1 MTLEYLKEALK
12 RVPSYGT
19 IPTKDDPVADEEGAE
34 GHDVPVDG
42 GLAAWLT
49 VFGAFLALFCSFGQM
64 NAFGTF
70 QSWYTTHQLRDLHPS
85 TIAWIG
91 SVQLWVF
98 FFSGGF
104 IGRMFDAHGP
114 RVIMALGTVIY
125 VVSIALT
132 SMARGYHE
140 YIIAQGVLSGL
151 GIGMLFYPP
160 LASISTHFSKYRA
173 TALGIAMVGSGIGGT
188 IYPILLQYLFATV
201 GFAWGVRVSAILCLV
216 LSVTATATVSRRT
229 THSIPDTG
237 SKKTD
242 DVSWPLTSIRALQ
255 DPPFALLVV
264 GSCFMA
270 LGLFTPFT
278 FIVSYASDQGISPDT
293 AFYVLAV
300 LNAGSVLGRIAPPR
314 YADTS
319 GRFAL
324 LVPCAALAGLST
336 LLLWPMAHSL
346 VPLVVYAALYGLFSG
361 AFNAL
366 IVPCI
371 AQISDIREI
380 GMRIGLL
387 YSIISFP
394 SLVGNPAAGA
404 LLRVTHGSYS
414 GLIVLSGTSVIVGS
428 LFILMAKLRIDS
440 NVFARV

>member
-1 MTLEYLKEALK
+1 MSLMSLKAALK
-12 RVPSYGT
+12 RAPTYGS
-19 IPTKDDPVADEEGAE
+19 IRRKDDPTADEGGAE
-34 GHDVPVDG
+34 AYDIPADG
-42 GLAAWLT
+42 GPAAWLT

-70 QSWYTTHQLRDLHPS
+70 QSWYTTHQLQDLHPS

-91 SVQLWVF
+91 SIQLWVF

-104 IGRMFDAHGP
+104 VGRVFDVYGP

-151 GIGMLFYPP
+151 GVGMLFYPP

-188 IYPILLQYLFATV
+188 VYPILLQYLFTRV
-201 GFAWGVRVSAILCLV
+201 GFVCGVRVSALICLV
-216 LSVTATATVSRRT
+216 FCVTATAMVSRQAT
-229 THSIPDTG
+229 SSPDHTHSKEDRDG
-237 SKKTD
+237 A
-242 DVSWPLTSIRALQ
+242 WHGLRALQ

-278 FIVSYASDQGISPDT
+278 YIVSYASDQGISPDT

-300 LNAGSVLGRIAPPR
+300 LNAGSVLGRIAPAHF
-314 YADTS
+314 ADAF

-336 LLLWPMAHSL
+336 LLLWPAAHSF
-346 VPLVVYAALYGLFSG
+346 VPLAAYAALYGLFSG

-404 LLRVTHGSYS
+404 LLRLTHGSYS

-428 LFILMAKLRIDS
+428 LFMLMAKLRIDS
-440 NVFARV
+440 NAFARV